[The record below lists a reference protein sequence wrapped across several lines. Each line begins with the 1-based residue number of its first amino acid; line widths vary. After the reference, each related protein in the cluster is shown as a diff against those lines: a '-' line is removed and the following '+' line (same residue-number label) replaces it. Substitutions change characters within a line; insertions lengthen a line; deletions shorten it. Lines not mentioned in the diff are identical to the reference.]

1 MARRR
6 GFTLVELLVVI
17 GIIAVLIGILLP
29 TLSKARESANRAAC
43 LSNLRQL
50 TTGWIMYAQENK
62 GNLVWAGTDE
72 TSQETPPPAFGTPN
86 FAKFGWVLDLPAT
99 VGTPASI
106 KGGGLWKYCP
116 GVEVYRCPSSREQ
129 LLYRSYSISHY
140 LNGEGG
146 LIAGPN
152 TPANYPPL
160 IPAVFKLAQV
170 KSDKL
175 VFIEEYDQRAVPG
188 GGAAYNQGSFLNAK
202 WQNAGASD
210 YFLIDLPAVYHK
222 VGTTMSFSDG
232 HAEFKMWSDRRT
244 LVAKP
249 ATSLPNDRDVKEL
262 KLAMY
267 GVP

>member
-1 MARRR
+1 MARKR

-17 GIIAVLIGILLP
+17 GIIAVLVGILLP
-29 TLSKARESANRAAC
+29 TLSRARESANRAAC

-62 GNLVWAGTDE
+62 GSLVWAGTDD

-86 FAKFGWVLDLPAT
+86 FAKVGWVLDLPSTA
-99 VGTPASI
+99 GTPASI

-116 GVEVYRCPSSREQ
+116 GVETYRCPSSREQ
-129 LLYRSYSISHY
+129 LVYRSYSISHY

-146 LIAGPN
+146 LSSP
-152 TPANYPPL
+152 TSPANNPPL
-160 IPAVFKLAQV
+160 TPAVFKLTQV
-170 KSDKL
+170 KSDKM
-175 VFIEEYDQRAVPG
+175 VFIEEYDQRTPPAGSTVS
-188 GGAAYNQGSFLNAK
+188 YNQGSFLNAK
-202 WQNAGASD
+202 WQNSGAGD

-244 LVAKP
+244 LSP
-249 ATSLPNDRDVKEL
+249 SRRWRRRTTAT
-262 KLAMY
+262 
-267 GVP
+267 